1 MSASYYIFLVGYNSK
16 TENFV
21 KLDPYFKNSKGEFE
35 QNPFVYNGS
44 RSYFS
49 DTWEKLCELTEWKD
63 ISKLQGL
70 TVSDFVETLDGMT
83 ENSLFVVP
91 FERVCDITPAVN
103 IFNNIGFKLR
113 SSADDEDDE
122 SYLMSPV
129 EFSKLDDKAK
139 RCYDYY
145 EYDSPSSW
153 QYHFKDITERVLFI
167 QEQINWMHD
176 VYYRVKD
183 LYLVCMG
190 GF

>member
-1 MSASYYIFLVGYNSK
+1 MKQRPALFFPSSFRFSLIFLATTASVIK
-16 TENFV
+16 
-21 KLDPYFKNSKGEFE
+21 D
-35 QNPFVYNGS
+35 
-44 RSYFS
+44 FS
-49 DTWEKLCELTEWKD
+49 ESCTSALA
-63 ISKLQGL
+63 ISSCIK
-70 TVSDFVETLDGMT
+70 FMYWIIT